1 MGRVKSV
8 WGEDAAEFRP
18 ERWLDPSRLPSASD
32 TPPGWNGLM
41 AFSAG
46 PRICIG
52 YRLAVLEFKVS
63 FGSGTLI
70 VTTSLILNYR

>member
-1 MGRVKSV
+1 MGRLKSV
-8 WGEDAAEFRP
+8 WGEDATEFRP
-18 ERWLDPSRLPSASD
+18 ERWLDASRLPSTED

-41 AFSAG
+41 TFSAG

-63 FGSGTLI
+63 LDLG
-70 VTTSLILNYR
+70 SLIFSNSPMLGCR

>member
-8 WGEDAAEFRP
+8 WGEDAEEFKP
-18 ERWLDPSRLPSASD
+18 ERWLDATRLPSASD

-52 YRLAVLEFKVS
+52 YRLAVLEFKVQ
-63 FGSGTLI
+63 FGFGGLIISRWLTL
-70 VTTSLILNYR
+70 N